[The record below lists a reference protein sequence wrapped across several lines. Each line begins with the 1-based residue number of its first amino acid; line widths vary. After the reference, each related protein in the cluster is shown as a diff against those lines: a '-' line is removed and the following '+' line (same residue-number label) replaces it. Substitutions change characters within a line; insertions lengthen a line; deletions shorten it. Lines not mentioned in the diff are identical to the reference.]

1 MTTTPDE
8 PLNDDDMETTAGA
21 GSDRPTGD
29 ADGTDG
35 DTTDTVDG
43 DSGDATALTETTT
56 DTVDGDSG
64 DADGT
69 DA

>member
-8 PLNDDDMETTAGA
+8 PLNDDDITTGA
-21 GSDRPTGD
+21 SGGGLGPGGD

-35 DTTDTVDG
+35 
-43 DSGDATALTETTT
+43 GDADGT
-56 DTVDGDSG
+56 DGGDADGTDGGDADGTDGG